1 MPADPIELI
10 YSLVGYPSETE
21 WMEFKESNNDCTRIA
36 KDISALSNS
45 AAFRGR
51 DCAYR
56 IWGVEDGSHE
66 LVGTKFDYLKATA
79 KGKQGLLIWLKTVL
93 SKNANYEFDQFDHDG
108 KHFVVLTIRAASK
121 QPVYFE
127 GVAYIR
133 EGNSTTVLESSSAK
147 EAELWKRLQD
157 ADFESLP
164 AEADLLATDVP
175 SLLHVDA
182 YFDLLD
188 LRHPSDIESTLTP
201 LVEQELLRKQ
211 DNGRYTITNL
221 GALLLA
227 KKMSDFPGLRKR
239 QLRVVRFAGTGN
251 YEILDDKIYPDGYA
265 LALRKAEEHI
275 MSMIP
280 SSEVVDGALRVIRYA
295 YPQRAIRELLS
306 NTVIHQDLTD
316 TSSSPR
322 VDLYEN
328 RISFSNPGVSLIPV
342 KRILNAQPKARNN
355 GLVGMLRQMDLCEEG
370 GTGWDITVAACE
382 AAHLPSPQIES
393 DEDLGTRVTI
403 FRGPAY
409 DRMTKRERINALYW
423 HACLMF
429 ANGTSMNNQSLR
441 ERFGLDSERKNMLAM
456 SRLIRECC
464 DIGLIKEEDEE
475 AGPKN
480 KRYIPEWA

>member
-1 MPADPIELI
+1 MSADPIELI
-10 YSLVGYPSETE
+10 YSLAGYPSETE
-21 WMEFKESNNDCTRIA
+21 WIEFKEGNDDYARIA
-36 KDISALSNS
+36 MDVSALSNS
-45 AAFRGR
+45 AVFRGR

-56 IWGVEDGSHE
+56 VWGVEDGSHE
-66 LVGTKFDYLKATA
+66 LVGTKFDYLEAKA
-79 KGKQGLLIWLKTVL
+79 KGNQSLLIWLKTML
-93 SKNANYEFDQFDHDG
+93 SKNANYEFEQFDHDER
-108 KHFVVLTIRAASK
+108 HFVVLTVRAASK
-121 QPVYFE
+121 QPVYFDKA
-127 GVAYIR
+127 AYIR
-133 EGNSTTVLESSSAK
+133 EGNSTTKLEPGSAK

-157 ADFESLP
+157 ADFEGHP

-182 YFDLLD
+182 YFDLLN
-188 LRHPSDIESTLTP
+188 LRHPSDIESAMTP

-251 YEILDDKIYPDGYA
+251 YEILDDKTYPDGYA

-280 SSEVVDGALRVIRYA
+280 SSEVVDGALRVIRYD

-316 TSSSPR
+316 TGSSPR
-322 VDLYEN
+322 VDIYEN

-342 KRILNAQPKARNN
+342 KRILNAQPKTRNN
-355 GLVGMLRQMDLCEEG
+355 GLVGMLRQMDLCEES

-393 DEDLGTRVTI
+393 DEDLGTRVTL

-409 DRMTKRERINALYW
+409 DRMTKRERMNALYW

-429 ANGTSMNNQSLR
+429 ANGMSMNNQSLR
-441 ERFGLDSERKNMLAM
+441 VRFGLSDERKNMLAM
-456 SRLIRECC
+456 SRLIRECY
-464 DIGLIKEEDEE
+464 DADLIKEEDKE

-480 KRYIPEWA
+480 KRYIPGWA